1 MPPQLTCRSFS
12 YLEMAR
18 EPKHTANLDEPLRR
32 VILIPTNS
40 IPIIHRE
47 LVVEVMVS
55 LSDGDKGGDHMVA
68 GCMLVVE
75 RRLAKPVRE
84 RVHAERRVVDE
95 CQTKSACVN
104 VAAEPVA
111 PQKPGNDR
119 WYNKAHRDN
128 EDVVPLVLP
137 PNNSVPTEVGNIC
150 DARLDAWFNKH
161 PADVRP
167 PETIGRAVRVE
178 RGVGVTVV

>member
-18 EPKHTANLDEPLRR
+18 ESKHTANLDEPLRR

-75 RRLAKPVRE
+75 RRLSKPVRE

-119 WYNKAHRDN
+119 RYNKAHRDN

-161 PADVRP
+161 PTDVRP
-167 PETIGRAVRVE
+167 PKAIGRAVRVE

>member
-1 MPPQLTCRSFS
+1 
-12 YLEMAR
+12 
-18 EPKHTANLDEPLRR
+18 
-32 VILIPTNS
+32 
-40 IPIIHRE
+40 
-47 LVVEVMVS
+47 MVS

-75 RRLAKPVRE
+75 RRLSKPVRE
-84 RVHAERRVVDE
+84 RVHAECRVVDE

-137 PNNSVPTEVGNIC
+137 PNNSVPAEVGNIC

-161 PADVRP
+161 PTDVRP
-167 PETIGRAVRVE
+167 PKAIGRAVRVE
-178 RGVGVTVV
+178 RGVGVTVM